1 MLEPDR
7 FRPSLGTTKET
18 LSRLWQCPANH
29 HVLTYRGSGI
39 RILTRSRLEGIASGE
54 EKI

>member
-18 LSRLWQCPANH
+18 LSRLRQRPAKH
-29 HVLTYRGSGI
+29 HVLTYRGSYI
-39 RILTRSRLEGIASGE
+39 RILTRSRLEGSASGG